1 MILPRWTAYVALA
14 VIAILFATAIPRRS
28 KEADPHAARAARE
41 TGHVDLPESEYPRM
55 VVIGIDGL
63 DPDILRDVMR
73 RFPDRMKN
81 FQRLADAGGG
91 VMDLG
96 TSTPPQS
103 PVAWSNFITGRHPGG
118 HGIYDFI
125 HRDKKIYRAIASTV
139 VSEDGHD
146 RDIPLT
152 PFKLPVG
159 GSSEPNRTGKAF
171 WTMMMDKDVPADLYR
186 VPINFPVEPSKGVS
200 FSGMMTP
207 ALDSAYGQYTVY
219 TTNPPAEKAGLSSRF
234 RTVRVSGGAVRTQLD
249 GPMNVL
255 RDGNPTASVPLTAYL
270 DKEAN
275 AAIIE
280 VGSERLVM
288 EPGQFSTFVRVSF
301 DLLPAGAM
309 SLDGIVCFYLRSISP
324 EFELYASPVN
334 FDPTNPVEP
343 VSLPEDAAAKMVEE
357 IGLVFTQGMAEDVN
371 ALKSEALT
379 DAEFM
384 HQANLVHR
392 ERIRIL
398 DYALD
403 RYTAKKEGGLLFFYV
418 SSVDLAMHMMWR
430 HQDPQHPFYDPAIAK
445 QDSSSWSGRDGTTWE
460 DVVDDLYLRMD
471 PILGKVLDRV
481 GDDTTVMVMSDHGFA
496 PYRRKFSLNTWLLEN
511 GYLKLKEGVTK
522 ELPEGDPKRTDV
534 ILEEA
539 VDWSETRAYG
549 IGFNGLY
556 LNLAG
561 REAEGIVKPGAEAD
575 ALLKELKTQLELIID
590 QGQQVVLSADLASVV
605 FAGGA
610 RLDDA
615 PDIVVGYNSGY
626 GNSDEATQGR
636 IPHDVLTDNVGGTFN
651 GSHLM
656 HPSVVSG
663 TLLVNRRVT
672 VEDPR
677 LEDLTTSI
685 LDAYDVP
692 ADPAMTGR
700 PVLLHQ

>member
-14 VIAILFATAIPRRS
+14 VIAILFATAVPKRS
-28 KEADPHAARAARE
+28 KEANPHAARAARE
-41 TGHVDLPESEYPRM
+41 TGQVELPTPDHPR
-55 VVIGIDGL
+55 VVVLGIDGM
-63 DPDILRDVMR
+63 DPDFLRDVMR

-91 VMDLG
+91 VLDLG

-103 PVAWSNFITGRHPGG
+103 PVAWSNFHTGRNPGG

-125 HRDKKIYRAIASTV
+125 HRDTDTYIGIGSTFKTEEG
-139 VSEDGHD
+139 SE
-146 RDIPLT
+146 REIPLT
-152 PFKLPVG
+152 PFKFPVG
-159 GSSEPNRTGKAF
+159 GSSEPNRTGRAF
-171 WTMMMDKDVPADLYR
+171 WSMMMDEDVPADLYR

-200 FSGMMTP
+200 FSGMLTP
-207 ALDSAYGQYTVY
+207 ALDSAYGEYTVF
-219 TTNPPAEKAGLSSRF
+219 TTDPPADKAGLSDKF
-234 RTVRVSGGAVRTQLD
+234 RTVRVSGGVVRTKLD
-249 GPMNVL
+249 GPVNPL
-255 RDGNPTASVPLTAYL
+255 RKGDPTASVPLTAYI
-270 DKEAN
+270 DEEAN
-275 AAIIE
+275 AAMIE
-280 VGSERLVM
+280 VGGERIAM
-288 EPGQFSTFVRVSF
+288 EPGQFSRFVQVSF

-309 SLDGIVCFYLRSISP
+309 ALDGIVCFYLRSVAP
-324 EFELYASPVN
+324 EFELYVSPVN
-334 FDPTNPVEP
+334 FDPTNPVEA
-343 VSLPEDAAAKMVEE
+343 VALPDGASAELADA
-357 IGLVFTQGMAEDVN
+357 IGLYFTQGMAEDVN
-371 ALKSEALT
+371 ALKSKALT

-384 HQANLVHR
+384 QQSNLVHR
-392 ERIRIL
+392 ERVRIL

-430 HQDPQHPFYDPAIAK
+430 HQDPEHPFYEEQIAS
-445 QDSSSWSGRDGTTWE
+445 QDSSTWSGRDGTTWK

-481 GDDTTVMVMSDHGFA
+481 GEDTTVMVMSDHGFA

-511 GYLKLKEGVTK
+511 GYLVLKEGSEK
-522 ELPEGDPKRTDV
+522 ELPEGDPKRSAV
-534 ILEEA
+534 YLHSA
-539 VDWSETRAYG
+539 VDWSQTRAYG

-556 LNLAG
+556 LNLKG
-561 REAEGIVKPGAEAD
+561 REAEGIVESGDEATK
-575 ALLKELKTQLELIID
+575 LLAELKTALEGLMD
-590 QGQQVVLSADLASVV
+590 RGKDVVISADLATDVY
-605 FAGGA
+605 AGGV
-610 RLDDA
+610 RLPDA

-636 IPHDVLTDNVGGTFN
+636 IPHEVLTDNLGGTFT

-672 VEDPR
+672 VDDPR

-685 LDAYDVP
+685 LDAYDVKP
-692 ADPAMTGR
+692 DPAMTGR